1 METSM
6 KYHSF
11 CSFTEIIQKKENP
24 TESELSSAHEEFVNH
39 LSLVAS
45 SELSIIGKL
54 RKMRQLE
61 LELATYR
68 NGKYSVPDN
77 PTTIYLTKAV
87 ALVRTEIDLLH
98 FAVDHPE
105 CHAVPPPV
113 SKRGNTT
120 PSLHWKSSLVNL
132 MELITSLDYS
142 GFVTDEKGNRHS
154 FSALVTAFE
163 TFFHVTFSK
172 PYDLRADLARR
183 KKSLSVLL
191 PKLKENYEKNI
202 VNCGIDRR

>member
-1 METSM
+1 M

-24 TESELSSAHEEFVNH
+24 TESELSSAYEEFVNH

-77 PTTIYLTKAV
+77 PTTIYLV
-87 ALVRTEIDLLH
+87 
-98 FAVDHPE
+98 
-105 CHAVPPPV
+105 VP
-113 SKRGNTT
+113 
-120 PSLHWKSSLVNL
+120 
-132 MELITSLDYS
+132 
-142 GFVTDEKGNRHS
+142 
-154 FSALVTAFE
+154 
-163 TFFHVTFSK
+163 
-172 PYDLRADLARR
+172 
-183 KKSLSVLL
+183 
-191 PKLKENYEKNI
+191 
-202 VNCGIDRR
+202 